1 MHGTLVPCGGSIPPV
16 PYIRAGLS
24 PARDNRT
31 ECFLTLIFAMDAAGG
46 LGGLIY
52 DFPHYRCFAG
62 FNSRQCGE
70 SPCKCRGC
78 NEVPSRTR
86 GSLNKTPLCPIIK
99 GMRAIFR
106 KLKQR
111 VELLRNDGELA
122 KIFLLHLLLI
132 ALHVY
137 ENYVGSVEYFWYLR
151 AGGCGLIAL
160 LIFFLGR
167 KGLAFG
173 LLVYSCSLVYIN
185 NFYNYASVFFML
197 IAIGA
202 YPKLR
207 KVAPWVYLVNV
218 VISFTMK
225 RLGIIPFLIHV
236 TYIFMFQ
243 TKMQYVFKVNTP
255 DTLNLTDD
263 EKAILRELLAG
274 KKQKEIE
281 LFSQPTITAKLK
293 NARERNMIETTP
305 ELLVKFAAESGIKA
319 DLTAD

>member
-1 MHGTLVPCGGSIPPV
+1 MRMLV
-16 PYIRAGLS
+16 A
-24 PARDNRT
+24 
-31 ECFLTLIFAMDAAGG
+31 
-46 LGGLIY
+46 
-52 DFPHYRCFAG
+52 
-62 FNSRQCGE
+62 
-70 SPCKCRGC
+70 
-78 NEVPSRTR
+78 
-86 GSLNKTPLCPIIK
+86 
-99 GMRAIFR
+99 

-111 VELLRNDGELA
+111 IELLKNDKELL

-137 ENYVGSVEYFWYLR
+137 EDFVGSIEYHWYLR

-173 LLVYSCSLVYIN
+173 LLVYSCALVHIN
-185 NFYNYASVFFML
+185 SFYNYATIFFML

-202 YPKLR
+202 YPKLK
-207 KVAPWVYLVNV
+207 KVAPWIYLVNV

-305 ELLVKFAAESGIKA
+305 ELLSKFASESGVKIN
-319 DLTAD
+319 LTAD